1 LRILIPAKAV
11 EETGLT
17 GFGVV
22 LEFAGKNRACRG
34 TRCREAG
41 VLLWELRA
49 TGEAIAKDA

>member
-1 LRILIPAKAV
+1 LRIFIPAKAV

-49 TGEAIAKDA
+49 TGEAIAEDA